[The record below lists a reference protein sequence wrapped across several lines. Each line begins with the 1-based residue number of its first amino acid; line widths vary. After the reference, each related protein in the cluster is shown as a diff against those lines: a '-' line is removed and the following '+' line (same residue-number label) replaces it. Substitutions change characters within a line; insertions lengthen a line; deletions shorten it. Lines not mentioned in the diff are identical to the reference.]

1 MVHWENSSI
10 KQLSIFSVK
19 YLAKNLTL
27 THLLGW
33 RTSSDE
39 FCPQLSAFYTCQSI
53 SLVSISQIYK
63 HSRLLSIRLTNT
75 LSVSLSLFTLKPY
88 LHLEK
93 TKRRPQT
100 KEKNWCFFIWSKLKE
115 HFLVKQLL
123 GKTGKNWI
131 FLQLASYDSLLCLIS
146 CQLRS

>member
-39 FCPQLSAFYTCQSI
+39 FCPQLSAVYTCQSI
-53 SLVSISQIYK
+53 SLVSISQIN
-63 HSRLLSIRLTNT
+63 NT
-75 LSVSLSLFTLKPY
+75 LACSQSVSLTPSLSLSLYIYFEAFISKKQKEGLK
-88 LHLEK
+88 LK
-93 TKRRPQT
+93 
-100 KEKNWCFFIWSKLKE
+100 KENWCFFIWSKLKE